1 MLFVHPI
8 NHTWSTQ
15 RKTLSRLKK
24 ITSPRKQHPRGSSL
38 AKWKL
43 LNRSKTKEEIYYNR
57 GKIQEQQESEEK
69 QPKEEIRETPKE
81 TPITEYSETL
91 YSDGFGQ
98 KQPTNQTVEKKPFF
112 RRTRW
117 ENADTIEH
125 YIDTMQG
132 EQKEPTRSSHQ
143 PLGDTN
149 TKVDYILLKK
159 KRKP

>member
-1 MLFVHPI
+1 MLFVHPL
-8 NHTWSTQ
+8 NHTWSTL

-57 GKIQEQQESEEK
+57 RKIQEQQESEEK
-69 QPKEEIRETPKE
+69 QPREEIRE

-117 ENADTIEH
+117 ENTDTIEQ
-125 YIDTMQG
+125 YVDTMQWK
-132 EQKEPTRSSHQ
+132 QKEPTRFSHQ

-149 TKVDYILLKK
+149 KKVDYILLKK